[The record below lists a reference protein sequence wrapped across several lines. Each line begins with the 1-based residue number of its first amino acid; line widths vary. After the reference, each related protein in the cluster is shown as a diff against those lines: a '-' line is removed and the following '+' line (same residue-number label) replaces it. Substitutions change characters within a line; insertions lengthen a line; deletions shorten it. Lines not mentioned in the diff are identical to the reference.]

1 MQLLIVF
8 IILLGFPALEIVV
21 LFRLADSIGWWLL
34 PWLILSAV
42 AGWALIQEERLAM
55 FARLFSSLQSG
66 QPLGFAMLDSL
77 RTLFAG
83 VLLIFPGVISD
94 VLAVILL
101 LLPRTK
107 VPHSPVREN
116 SEEII
121 IEGEWQREDDPRLK

>member
-42 AGWALIQEERLAM
+42 VGWALIQEERLAM
-55 FARLFSSLQSG
+55 FTRLFSSLQSG

-94 VLAVILL
+94 VLAIILL
-101 LLPRTK
+101 LLPRA
-107 VPHSPVREN
+107 REPRN
-116 SEEII
+116 PARDAGEDVI
-121 IEGEWQREDDPRLK
+121 IEGEWQREEDQRLK